1 MRASQLNA
9 RNESR
14 GRKAQSALRG
24 GRASLFRG
32 NDARRKRRERVRAAR
47 DEAIMS
53 PGWFD
58 GRSGA
63 RRWTSWARER
73 AERGST
79 ITDER
84 VGAGVAAVSGR
95 TRRTEARAGPRV
107 SSLFRVKIA
116 FLARKIARARS
127 EGVLECVREPE
138 LTRCFPRGRSSAD
151 PDRATRL
158 PFAFDSGHA
167 RTMRTSCASRDSD
180 PAR

>member
-1 MRASQLNA
+1 MRA
-9 RNESR
+9 
-14 GRKAQSALRG
+14 G
-24 GRASLFRG
+24 
-32 NDARRKRRERVRAAR
+32 R

-95 TRRTEARAGPRV
+95 TRRTEARRGPRAL
-107 SSLFRVKIA
+107 SLFRVKIA
-116 FLARKIARARS
+116 FSREENCACEIRGGAGVC
-127 EGVLECVREPE
+127 EGTGAYPLLPTRPLECRSGSSDAPSLRFRFRSRANDANVVRV
-138 LTRCFPRGRSSAD
+138 S
-151 PDRATRL
+151 RL
-158 PFAFDSGHA
+158 
-167 RTMRTSCASRDSD
+167 
-180 PAR
+180 

>member
-127 EGVLECVREPE
+127 EGVLEACGGTGAYPLLPTRPLECRSGSSDAPSLRFRFRTRANDANVVRV
-138 LTRCFPRGRSSAD
+138 S
-151 PDRATRL
+151 RL
-158 PFAFDSGHA
+158 
-167 RTMRTSCASRDSD
+167 
-180 PAR
+180 